1 MRALPPIR
9 CQIASEFVAECLFS
23 LPIGVF
29 KGEAMARRR
38 KSSPAED
45 LMDLVAL
52 MPWWAGVAL
61 ALASYWVLQAIATR
75 PLPAAQSAQQFGQMA
90 TTAIWQGL
98 ATGGQYLV
106 AMICLFGAVIS
117 AVRRWR
123 RRALFDTTSVSS
135 SADALQDMSWQQFEL
150 LVGEGFRRRG
160 YVVKEVGGG
169 GADGGVDLVLAKAGE
184 TTFVQCKQWKAF
196 KVGVSTVRELYGVM
210 AAHSAADGF
219 VVTSGRFTQ
228 EASAFANG
236 RNIQLIDGPAL
247 MNLLREARN
256 KDGGRPS
263 ASNLSAAQAVASPD
277 RHTEATEAT
286 ETTKTVEPTVSAEP
300 PCPRCG
306 KPMVRR
312 VAKRGA
318 AAGKAF
324 WGCSAFSEGCR
335 GTREIQSA

>member
-1 MRALPPIR
+1 
-9 CQIASEFVAECLFS
+9 
-23 LPIGVF
+23 
-29 KGEAMARRR
+29 MARRR
-38 KSSPAED
+38 KSSAAED
-45 LMDLVAL
+45 LVDLVAL
-52 MPWWAGVAL
+52 LPWWAGVAL
-61 ALASYWVLQAIATR
+61 ALISYWLLHAVATR
-75 PLPAAQSAQQFGQMA
+75 PLPAAQSAQQIGQMA

-98 ATGGQYLV
+98 ATGGQYLLS
-106 AMICLFGAVIS
+106 MICLFGAVIS
-117 AVRRWR
+117 AVRRR
-123 RRALFDTTSVSS
+123 QRRALFDTTSASS
-135 SADALQDMSWQQFEL
+135 SADALQGMSWQQFEL
-150 LVGEGFRRRG
+150 LVGEGFRHRG

-169 GADGGVDLVLAKAGE
+169 GADGGVDLVLTKAGE
-184 TTFVQCKQWKAF
+184 KTFVQCKQWKAF

-210 AAHSAADGF
+210 AAHGAAGGF

-247 MNLLREARN
+247 MKLLREARE
-256 KDGGRPS
+256 KGRDRPS
-263 ASNLSAAQAVASPD
+263 ASSLTAPQGVASPD
-277 RHTEATEAT
+277 RHMEATGM
-286 ETTKTVEPTVSAEP
+286 TKALEPTASAEEP

-335 GTREIQSA
+335 GTREI